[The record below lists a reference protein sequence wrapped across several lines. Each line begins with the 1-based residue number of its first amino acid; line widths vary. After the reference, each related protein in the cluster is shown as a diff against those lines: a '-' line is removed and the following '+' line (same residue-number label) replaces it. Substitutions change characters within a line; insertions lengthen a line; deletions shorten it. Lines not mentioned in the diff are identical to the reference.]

1 MTVAIHCIDMNK
13 TTIKVNFQ
21 QIDSAS
27 GGCYSLGMK
36 SRKID
41 DIRKRFKNE
50 WLLIAVDAV
59 DPKTHQPAKG
69 HLLAHGARRQDIHE
83 ISKKYDD
90 LAYIVYS
97 EDWPEDLAA
106 CFAMS

>member
-1 MTVAIHCIDMNK
+1 
-13 TTIKVNFQ
+13 
-21 QIDSAS
+21 
-27 GGCYSLGMK
+27 LGMK